1 MDTSN
6 VVIRFML
13 FLAIYMIIVDFM
25 DPLPRV
31 KNGNTPPPMERP
43 SHVEIP
49 PPPPPPPQ
57 PSLMIQSKSK
67 EKEKENEPAVPK
79 NLGVKLGVFSETAYH
94 LVNPD
99 VRKEDALQHFKN
111 YGIQEFRRIAI
122 QGIDGKHYSGYFDES
137 NYWNINKLTEPT
149 CTPIHRCT
157 AFKHYLKVGS
167 SAGHYLQINEAEEL
181 FGNFRAET
189 I

>member
-67 EKEKENEPAVPK
+67 EKEKEDEPAVPK